1 MSTRARA
8 ALGLLVAS
16 AASAVAYYAFR
27 EPAPDVVPRAALP
40 VAGKLVLN
48 GVTVVD
54 VRMGRLAPGMSVVAD
69 AGKIASV
76 APVGT
81 PPPDP
86 SAETVDA
93 TGLYV
98 VPGYLDLH
106 VHALG
111 HGDPS
116 DDLALMLAN
125 GVTGFRQMDGSDE
138 LLAQRRAGALPLG
151 RDAPAVLAMP
161 GELLTPF
168 NAGDP
173 AAAIAEVRAQQAAGA
188 DFVKVALLAPD
199 VFLAVLAEAQRIG
212 IPVSG
217 HVPAD
222 VDVLAAARAG
232 MRSIEH
238 LGPSPGL
245 LVDCSTDT
253 EALVAAAPRMPGL
266 LTAMPVRL
274 PFLEALADRFLQRL
288 LVNPTVRVTATEVH
302 RLERVLAT
310 QDDAR
315 CRSAAR
321 ELAATGTAVVPTLI
335 RLRTQRFAGAPEY
348 AHDPNL
354 RYVPAETL
362 ATWRSVTREFDEA
375 FSPEQ
380 KETLR
385 RLYARDLEL
394 VKLLDSEGVRL
405 LAGSDAVGA
414 GWTIAGFGLHQELD
428 QLAAAGLAPLRVL
441 QLATLDGAAFL
452 GRAAELGAV
461 EVGKDADLVLLEANP
476 LESVENLHRIAGV
489 VRAGFHHSKSDLE
502 ALKHRVAGGGVPMAD
517 AKAEISELVAA
528 WAHFRDQERWD
539 ELLDA
544 FHADGTISL
553 SWYDGPY
560 AGFVAA
566 SRRLA
571 SGGGAILKHRLG
583 TPVVETRGDRALS
596 EVDVTIMVR
605 SKTPFGEVDTTS
617 WARFYDQLERRD
629 GRWRIAKRTAVYE
642 KDRADPVDRAGLPD
656 EFFAGLEAYPA
667 PLKFLGSS
675 LQRMGVRL
683 SETAVL
689 DGSPE
694 LAALR

>member
-1 MSTRARA
+1 LPRRGRVALALLLALA
-8 ALGLLVAS
+8 AV
-16 AASAVAYYAFR
+16 AVAYYASR
-27 EPAPDVVPRAALP
+27 DRTPAVDPRVSLP
-40 VAGKLVLN
+40 VAGKLVLD

-54 VRMGRLAPGMSVVAD
+54 VRSGRLAPRMSVVAE
-69 AGKIASV
+69 AGKIARV

-81 PPPDP
+81 LPPDP
-86 SAETVDA
+86 SAETIDA
-93 TGLYV
+93 TGLFV

-116 DDLALMLAN
+116 DALALMLAN

-138 LLAQRRAGALPLG
+138 LLAQRRAGALALG
-151 RDAPAVLAMP
+151 PNAPAVLAMP
-161 GELLTPF
+161 GALLTPF

-173 AAAIAEVRAQQAAGA
+173 EAAIAEVRAQQAEGA
-188 DFVKVALLAPD
+188 DFIKVALLAPD
-199 VFLAVLAEAQRIG
+199 VFMAVLAEAQRIG

-222 VDVLAAARAG
+222 VDVFAAAHAG

-245 LVDCSTDT
+245 LVDCSTETD
-253 EALVAAAPRMPGL
+253 ALVAAAPHMPGFF
-266 LTAMPVRL
+266 TALPVRL
-274 PFLEALADRFLQRL
+274 PFLDALADRFLQRL

-321 ELAATGTAVVPTLI
+321 ELAATGTAIVPTLI

-362 ATWRSVTREFDEA
+362 ATWRSVTREFDAA

-394 VKLLDSEGVRL
+394 VKLLDAEGVKL

-414 GWTIAGFGLHQELD
+414 GWTIAGFGLHQELE
-428 QLAAAGLAPLRVL
+428 QLAAAGLSPLRLL
-441 QLATLDGAAFL
+441 QMATLDGAAFL
-452 GRAAELGAV
+452 GRADALGSV

-476 LESVENLHRIAGV
+476 LESIENLHRIAGV
-489 VRAGFHHSKSDLE
+489 VRAGFHHSNSDLE
-502 ALKHRVAGGGVPMAD
+502 ALKNRVAGGGAPA
-517 AKAEISELVAA
+517 
-528 WAHFRDQERWD
+528 
-539 ELLDA
+539 
-544 FHADGTISL
+544 
-553 SWYDGPY
+553 GP
-560 AGFVAA
+560 
-566 SRRLA
+566 
-571 SGGGAILKHRLG
+571 
-583 TPVVETRGDRALS
+583 
-596 EVDVTIMVR
+596 
-605 SKTPFGEVDTTS
+605 
-617 WARFYDQLERRD
+617 
-629 GRWRIAKRTAVYE
+629 
-642 KDRADPVDRAGLPD
+642 
-656 EFFAGLEAYPA
+656 
-667 PLKFLGSS
+667 
-675 LQRMGVRL
+675 
-683 SETAVL
+683 
-689 DGSPE
+689 
-694 LAALR
+694 